1 MEATT
6 ESFLFSRWPRTA
18 ARHPWRVLAGAVA
31 VAVALGLA
39 SLAWRGSFTDQFS
52 APGTESQRAI
62 DLLRQRFPQ
71 QAGDTAFVVVKAD
84 AGFDDVSTRDR
95 VNTLLAELEALPHV
109 VEVASPFEAHGAISP
124 DRRIARI
131 AVLYDARARDHP
143 RESVEALDRLRER
156 WDAPGFQV
164 EVGGNVIRVI
174 ERPEMGRAELVGI
187 SAAVVVLLVAFG
199 SVVAMVL
206 PIGTALLALGLG
218 LLVISLATRFVALP
232 SFTPQFAAMIGLGV
246 GIDYALLIV
255 TRFREA
261 LSRGLEVEDAVVE
274 ASSTAGRSVLFAGGT
289 VVVAMLGLWAIG
301 TRFVA
306 DLGTAA
312 AVIVAFSVAVAL
324 LVTPAMLAVVGRAI
338 DRWRAPFVPAV
349 TPESER
355 GFGYRLSR
363 VIQRAPLPALL
374 LGLGLLVTLALPL
387 TRIRLGSSDAGS
399 NPTSFTS
406 RRAYDLLSEGFGP
419 GFNGPIL
426 IAASID
432 DPRGA
437 RLVEQL
443 PDRLS
448 GLPGV
453 AFVAPPRFNR
463 ARTAATITLVPVSAP
478 DARET
483 STLVHA
489 LRQRLRQEI
498 AGSGVTAYV
507 GGTTAAFIDIGER
520 ITARLPA
527 LIAIV
532 IGLSFALLMMAFRS
546 IVVPVK
552 AALMNLLDHRRRLW
566 RRRGRLP
573 VGMARANR
581 RRRPRRSYR
590 VVFPDVPVRHP
601 VRALVGLRGVSREPH
616 PGGVP
621 ADGGR
626 QRGGGAWPLPHDA
639 PHLGRGRD
647 HGRRLSELRLRR
659 PARHQGVRR
668 RARHGGVPRRD
679 RRASRAGAVGHAAAR
694 RGELVVPRRPRPCAP
709 AAGDRAAVPPRAAP
723 APAGGVDRQPRA
735 GRSWPNGGPRRLT
748 GAARGRPPYAN
759 AATTS
764 SEMRRKTS
772 SRNGAC
778 CCMMKP
784 VTPILAYSSIT
795 LRTWAGVPMGS

>member
-6 ESFLFSRWPRTA
+6 ESLLFSRWPRTA

-31 VAVALGLA
+31 VAIALGLA
-39 SLAWRGSFTDQFS
+39 SVAWRGSFTDQFS

-84 AGFDDVSTRDR
+84 AGFDDASTRDR

-109 VEVASPFEAHGAISP
+109 VEVASPFEARGAISL

-131 AVLYDARARDHP
+131 AVLYDARARDLP

-164 EVGGNVIRVI
+164 EIGGNVIRVI

-312 AVIVAFSVAVAL
+312 AVIVTFSVAVAL
-324 LVTPAMLAVVGRAI
+324 LVTPAMLAVVGRNI

-349 TPESER
+349 THESER

-374 LGLGLLVTLALPL
+374 LALGLLVTLALPL

-432 DPRGA
+432 DPRDA
-437 RLVEQL
+437 KLIEQL
-443 PDRLS
+443 PERLS
-448 GLPGV
+448 GLPDV
-453 AFVAPPRFNR
+453 AFVAPPRFNED
-463 ARTAATITLVPVSAP
+463 RTAATITLVPMSAP

-532 IGLSFALLMMAFRS
+532 IGLSFVLLMMAFRS
-546 IVVPVK
+546 ILVPVK
-552 AALMNLLDHRRRLW
+552 AALMNLLAIGAAYGVVVAVFQWGWLGRIIGVARTGPIESFLPMFLFAILFGLSMDYEVFLVSRIREEHLRTGDASGAVARGLSLTTRLISAAAAIMVAVFLSFAFADQRVIKEFGIGLATAVFLDATVVRLVLVPSVMQLLGEANW
-566 RRRGRLP
+566 WFPAALDRVLPRLAIERPPLHEPRPSLSPTPTAGSSAGGAAGTGERGR
-573 VGMARANR
+573 
-581 RRRPRRSYR
+581 
-590 VVFPDVPVRHP
+590 
-601 VRALVGLRGVSREPH
+601 
-616 PGGVP
+616 
-621 ADGGR
+621 
-626 QRGGGAWPLPHDA
+626 
-639 PHLGRGRD
+639 
-647 HGRRLSELRLRR
+647 
-659 PARHQGVRR
+659 
-668 RARHGGVPRRD
+668 
-679 RRASRAGAVGHAAAR
+679 
-694 RGELVVPRRPRPCAP
+694 
-709 AAGDRAAVPPRAAP
+709 
-723 APAGGVDRQPRA
+723 
-735 GRSWPNGGPRRLT
+735 
-748 GAARGRPPYAN
+748 
-759 AATTS
+759 
-764 SEMRRKTS
+764 
-772 SRNGAC
+772 
-778 CCMMKP
+778 
-784 VTPILAYSSIT
+784 
-795 LRTWAGVPMGS
+795 

>member
-1 MEATT
+1 MGATT
-6 ESFLFSRWPRTA
+6 ESFLFSRWPRMA
-18 ARHPWRVLAGAVA
+18 ARHPWRVFAGAA
-31 VAVALGLA
+31 VLAVALGAA
-39 SLAWRGSFTDQFS
+39 SFAWRGDFTDQFS

-62 DLLRQRFPQ
+62 DLLRERFPQ
-71 QAGDTAFVVVKAD
+71 QAGDTAVVVVKAD
-84 AGFDDVSTRDR
+84 GGFDDAATRAR
-95 VNTLLAELEALPHV
+95 VDALVAALEGLPHV
-109 VEVASPFEAHGAISP
+109 AEVTSPFEANGAISP
-124 DRRIARI
+124 DGRIARI
-131 AVLYDARARDHP
+131 TVLYDARARDLP
-143 RESVEALDRLRER
+143 RASVEALDRLRER
-156 WDAPGFQV
+156 SNAPGFQV

-174 ERPEMGRAELVGI
+174 ERPEMGRTELVGL

-199 SVVAMVL
+199 SVVAMAL

-261 LSRGLEVEDAVVE
+261 LSRGLAVEDAIVE

-312 AVIVAFSVAVAL
+312 AVIVAFSVGVAL
-324 LVTPAMLAVVGRAI
+324 LVTPAMLAVAGRNI
-338 DRWRAPFVPAV
+338 DRWRVPFVPPV
-349 TPESER
+349 THESER
-355 GFGYRLSR
+355 GFGYRLSV

-374 LGLGLLVTLALPL
+374 LALGLLVTLALPL

-426 IAASID
+426 IATSVDRPEDA
-432 DPRGA
+432 A
-437 RLVEQL
+437 VVERLPERLAGL
-443 PDRLS
+443 PD
-448 GLPGV
+448 V
-453 AFVAPPRFNR
+453 AFVAPPRFNDD
-463 ARTAATITLVPVSAP
+463 RTAATITVVPESAP

-489 LRQRLRQEI
+489 LRQRLREET

-552 AALMNLLDHRRRLW
+552 AALMNLLAIGAAYGVVVAVFQWGWLGDVI
-566 RRRGRLP
+566 G
-573 VGMARANR
+573 VARTGPIESFFPMFLFAILFGL
-581 RRRPRRSYR
+581 SMDYE
-590 VVFPDVPVRHP
+590 VF
-601 VRALVGLRGVSREPH
+601 LVSRIREEYLRT
-616 PGGVP
+616 G
-621 ADGGR
+621 
-626 QRGGGAWPLPHDA
+626 DA
-639 PHLGRGRD
+639 
-647 HGRRLSELRLRR
+647 S
-659 PARHQGVRR
+659 
-668 RARHGGVPRRD
+668 
-679 RRASRAGAVGHAAAR
+679 GAVARGLSLTTRLISAAAAIM
-694 RGELVVPRRPRPCAP
+694 V
-709 AAGDRAAVPPRAAP
+709 AVFLSFAFAEQR
-723 APAGGVDRQPRA
+723 VIK
-735 GRSWPNGGPRRLT
+735 
-748 GAARGRPPYAN
+748 
-759 AATTS
+759 
-764 SEMRRKTS
+764 E
-772 SRNGAC
+772 
-778 CCMMKP
+778 
-784 VTPILAYSSIT
+784 
-795 LRTWAGVPMGS
+795 